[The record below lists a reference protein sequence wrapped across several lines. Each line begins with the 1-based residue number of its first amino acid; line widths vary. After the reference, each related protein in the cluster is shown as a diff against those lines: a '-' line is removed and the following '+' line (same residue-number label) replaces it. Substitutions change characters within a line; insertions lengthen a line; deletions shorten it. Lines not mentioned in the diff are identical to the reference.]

1 MRTTERS
8 TTAPPST
15 ARYAEGLAAEF
26 GRRVEINGSFQ
37 EDLESLEPTDAL
49 ADDYDAFVQAS
60 ADYNDNE
67 DAVLDA
73 AAAGDADEANALLSG
88 DATTAYGEAADALGA
103 CGNES
108 GDLTADVAEAT
119 DAAADAPQPSNTID
133 EAAQAY
139 IDALKSGDCQAI
151 ADANHSQNYAE
162 PAEDCSETAELEKD
176 TEVLATVQFGPV
188 GAAVVGTSDSNGY
201 LQFMLDPVTGDLA
214 YTSTIYAADNGLEPP
229 NEGIDADET
238 VAAAVDAIRA
248 DDPDALNATLSD
260 DQPEGGTSFLQK
272 GSTIETLGTDPEFAD
287 RIVAD
292 IKADAEAEP
301 VLLGVDQVEAYYLLD
316 TEETDYVL
324 IARHDAGSETHYA
337 FTAYWAIS
345 E

>member
-1 MRTTERS
+1 M
-8 TTAPPST
+8 
-15 ARYAEGLAAEF
+15 
-26 GRRVEINGSFQ
+26 
-37 EDLESLEPTDAL
+37 
-49 ADDYDAFVQAS
+49 
-60 ADYNDNE
+60 
-67 DAVLDA
+67 
-73 AAAGDADEANALLSG
+73 
-88 DATTAYGEAADALGA
+88 
-103 CGNES
+103 
-108 GDLTADVAEAT
+108 AEAT

-133 EAAQAY
+133 EAAQTY

-188 GAAVVGTSDSNGY
+188 GAAVVGTSDSTGY

-214 YTSTIYAADNGLEPP
+214 YTSTIYASDNGLEPP

-316 TEETDYVL
+316 TEATDYVL